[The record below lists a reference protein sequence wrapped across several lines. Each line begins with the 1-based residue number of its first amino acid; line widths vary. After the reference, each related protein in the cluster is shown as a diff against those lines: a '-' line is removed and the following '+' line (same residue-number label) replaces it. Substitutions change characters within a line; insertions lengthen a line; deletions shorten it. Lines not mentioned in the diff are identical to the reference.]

1 MRQWSPRVASAQG
14 GAVPLIHDFYLKDSQ
29 MFTRNDL
36 QDWVVLAIQANGGS
50 ANIVEVAKHIWLN
63 HEKDLQVSG
72 DLFYTW
78 QYDMRWACTRLRD
91 TKIVQ
96 EAEVSKR
103 GEWRLA

>member
-1 MRQWSPRVASAQG
+1 
-14 GAVPLIHDFYLKDSQ
+14 

-36 QDWVVLAIQANGGS
+36 QDWVVQAIQANGGS
-50 ANIVEVAKHIWLN
+50 AKIVLVAKHIWL
-63 HEKDLQVSG
+63 HHAQDLQASG

-91 TKIVQ
+91 TNVVE